1 MQMPKEMPMFP
12 IGFGAFLVWVSG
24 YGRTEPMSGWGS
36 VLVLLTVVLYMV
48 PGAGLEPARP
58 QWPGDFKSPVS
69 TNFTTRAKSGVQR
82 ARRIPRETAIQ
93 SPEPHSPQLDFH
105 HPRQILFL

>member
-1 MQMPKEMPMFP
+1 M
-12 IGFGAFLVWVSG
+12 
-24 YGRTEPMSGWGS
+24 
-36 VLVLLTVVLYMV
+36 

-82 ARRIPRETAIQ
+82 ARSIPREMLIQ
-93 SPEPHSPQLDFH
+93 RPEPSSSQTGFH
-105 HPRQILFL
+105 HARQTLFL

>member
-1 MQMPKEMPMFP
+1 MTRLITRSRCP
-12 IGFGAFLVWVSG
+12 G
-24 YGRTEPMSGWGS
+24 
-36 VLVLLTVVLYMV
+36 LLKTYNYFFMNNNVV

-82 ARRIPRETAIQ
+82 ARRIPRRTAIPT
-93 SPEPHSPQLDFH
+93 PEPPSFVGSDFDHS
-105 HPRQILFL
+105 RQILFL

>member
-58 QWPGDFKSPVS
+58 QWPGDFKCLATASRYISVHLTTATTS
-69 TNFTTRAKSGVQR
+69 TTKPIFM
-82 ARRIPRETAIQ
+82 
-93 SPEPHSPQLDFH
+93 
-105 HPRQILFL
+105 

>member
-1 MQMPKEMPMFP
+1 
-12 IGFGAFLVWVSG
+12 
-24 YGRTEPMSGWGS
+24 
-36 VLVLLTVVLYMV
+36 MV

-82 ARRIPRETAIQ
+82 ARRIPCRTLIPTPNRPLR
-93 SPEPHSPQLDFH
+93 SDL
-105 HPRQILFL
+105 ILTTRARSFFCNIASKGS